1 MRKLSQFAFA
11 LCWALPALAAEV
23 EHEGG
28 SSPGL
33 FSGNIG
39 NAIWTLVIF
48 VLLLW
53 VLGKYAWGP
62 ILSGLQSRE
71 DYIRDSLEQA
81 RQQREAAEQRLA
93 DYEAKLAAARAETE
107 ELLAEARRDAEALRL
122 REEERAKAEA
132 DKLLERARREI
143 AIAQETAVKDLYA
156 HATELS
162 TQVASNILEREINPQ
177 DHERLIADSISAI
190 GRIEEN

>member
-1 MRKLSQFAFA
+1 MRKLSHIAFA
-11 LCWALPALAAEV
+11 LCWALPALAAKV
-23 EHEGG
+23 EEEGG

-62 ILSGLQSRE
+62 ILAGLQGRE

-81 RQQREAAEQRLA
+81 RQQRVAAEQRLA

-107 ELLAEARRDAEALRL
+107 ELLAEARRDAEALRQ

-143 AIAQETAVKDLYA
+143 AIAQETAVKDLYER
-156 HATELS
+156 ATELS